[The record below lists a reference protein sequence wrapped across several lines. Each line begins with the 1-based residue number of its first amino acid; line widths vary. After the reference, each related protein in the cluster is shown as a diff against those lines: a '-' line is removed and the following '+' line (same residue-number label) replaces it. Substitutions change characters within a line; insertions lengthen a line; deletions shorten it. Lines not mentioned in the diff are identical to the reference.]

1 MLLEGSFLS
10 IDDKQHLAQAARD
23 ESNKIALIEH
33 LRQAI
38 GEKDRFLASVSH
50 ELRTPLNGIIG
61 LSDTLLQVSPD
72 DDLELAVACI
82 TSSSFQ
88 LEARELSK
96 LINNVFTDSFLRN
109 HFSREV
115 SHNASAMI
123 FESHN
128 LRS

>member
-10 IDDKQHLAQAARD
+10 IDDKQHLAQSARD

-72 DDLELAVACI
+72 DDLELADCMHYVI
-82 TSSSFQ
+82 FI
-88 LEARELSK
+88 
-96 LINNVFTDSFLRN
+96 LIGS
-109 HFSREV
+109 
-115 SHNASAMI
+115 
-123 FESHN
+123 
-128 LRS
+128 